1 MNRDNLISRNIAWY
15 QHNTC
20 CRYYYYQDEVT
31 NRIVLLRMNNF
42 PDEPL
47 YTIIDGLD
55 IFDIED
61 KPDGWVLQEI
71 NPLRRIE

>member
-1 MNRDNLISRNIAWY
+1 
-15 QHNTC
+15 
-20 CRYYYYQDEVT
+20 
-31 NRIVLLRMNNF
+31 MNNF

-55 IFDIED
+55 IFDRED
-61 KPDGWVLQEI
+61 KPDGWALQEI